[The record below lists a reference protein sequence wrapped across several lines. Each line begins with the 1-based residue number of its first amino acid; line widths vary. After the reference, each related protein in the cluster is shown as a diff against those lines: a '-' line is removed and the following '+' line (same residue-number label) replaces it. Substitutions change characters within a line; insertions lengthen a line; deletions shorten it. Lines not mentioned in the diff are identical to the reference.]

1 MSATVNIQARAFA
14 AALKCAS
21 KQDVR
26 YYLNG
31 AYLDFPKGRIVSTT
45 GHIMFIGKIEAA
57 TLPPVIVPRDL
68 IESALRS
75 LTKKARESEQ
85 TIAVTIKQYPE
96 AESGTTVTLDTGK
109 GSFTEQAID
118 GRFPDYERVVP
129 LVPSGEIGQYDADYI
144 ATCADALRAYTGD
157 YRMRAWI
164 IQHNGES
171 SAALMPGADCLC
183 VVMPVRAGDSADTDW
198 YQSPVKLA
206 AAA

>member
-45 GHIMFIGKIEAA
+45 GHVMFIGKIEAA

-75 LTKKARESEQ
+75 LTKKARESDQ
-85 TIAVTIKQYPE
+85 TIAVTITTE
-96 AESGTTVTLDTGK
+96 AATAVTLDTGK
-109 GSFTEQAID
+109 GSFTGQAID
-118 GRFPDYERVVP
+118 GRFPEYERVVP
-129 LVPSGEIGQYDADYI
+129 LTPSGEIGQYDADYI
-144 ATCADALRAYTGD
+144 ATCADALRAYTGE
-157 YRMRAWI
+157 YRLRAWI
-164 IQHNGES
+164 VQHNGES
-171 SAALMPGADCLC
+171 SAALMTGRDCLC
-183 VVMPVRAGDSADTDW
+183 VVMPVRAGDSADTEW